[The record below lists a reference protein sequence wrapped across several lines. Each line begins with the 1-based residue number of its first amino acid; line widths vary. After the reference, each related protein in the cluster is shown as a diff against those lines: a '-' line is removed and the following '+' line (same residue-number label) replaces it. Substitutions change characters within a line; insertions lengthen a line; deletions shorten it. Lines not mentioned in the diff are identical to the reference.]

1 MSRGEGT
8 PAADARALRGEGH
21 RPSKRLGQNFL
32 VDPNLLRKIADA
44 AELRPSDRV
53 VEIGSGTGN
62 LTELLAE
69 RAGKIYSVEIDGRL
83 LARQRRRLLGKEN
96 VVFVRGDFLDFDLEE
111 ASGRGKLV
119 VVGNIPYRVTARIL
133 ERLMLHSSSI
143 RSALL
148 LVQREV
154 AERIAASPGTR
165 LFGRITLLVRYY
177 SRPEVLFRVGPSSFR
192 PRPRVES
199 AAVRLAFHDPLP
211 VRARSEEA
219 LFRLARS
226 LFGGR
231 RKMIRSGLRALRT
244 FSPEELRRIEEISGV
259 NLAARPEDLG
269 PADWCHLSDAVEAV
283 R

>member
-1 MSRGEGT
+1 VSRGEGT

-111 ASGRGKLV
+111 ASGGGKLV